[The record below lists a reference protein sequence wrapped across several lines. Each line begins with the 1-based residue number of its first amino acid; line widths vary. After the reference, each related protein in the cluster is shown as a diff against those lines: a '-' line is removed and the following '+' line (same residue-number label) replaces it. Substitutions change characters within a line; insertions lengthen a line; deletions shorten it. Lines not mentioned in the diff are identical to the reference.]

1 MPFDLL
7 LYSCHV
13 WELTF
18 LSSSSL
24 CFVFFSSTGIV
35 FIFFLFF
42 FFLVTLAMY
51 ISFDFVLRVR
61 YITNIKRKKFMI
73 CVFEWYVFS
82 AALFW
87 KVTMLNSLVMSVFVL
102 GDAESLALNIFSHSH
117 WKQYKT
123 QYFKICVLRNVL
135 SLGVFPKAT
144 GVICRVLL
152 SVVVIDNSE
161 PLCLFLFTEEEIQY
175 MYISRS
181 VPKCVL
187 FSYILIWKATDF
199 YSCSYEC
206 FCY

>member
-24 CFVFFSSTGIV
+24 CFVFFFLDGDCIHIL
-35 FIFFLFF
+35 FIL

-82 AALFW
+82 AALFS

-117 WKQYKT
+117 
-123 QYFKICVLRNVL
+123 
-135 SLGVFPKAT
+135 
-144 GVICRVLL
+144 
-152 SVVVIDNSE
+152 
-161 PLCLFLFTEEEIQY
+161 
-175 MYISRS
+175 
-181 VPKCVL
+181 
-187 FSYILIWKATDF
+187 
-199 YSCSYEC
+199 
-206 FCY
+206 